1 MYNSDNCISLQG
13 KNLVENGFT
22 YIENIIK
29 SEAGRRLTSVVPRL
43 VAAKDLEKMLEVK
56 GRHFKT
62 SISTKKDLVQ
72 MLKLNDEF
80 LSPQHQMLF

>member
-1 MYNSDNCISLQG
+1 M
-13 KNLVENGFT
+13 ENF
-22 YIENIIK
+22 IK

-80 LSPQHQMLF
+80 LSLNIKCYFSTFVQPERRRSNKKNFVVS